1 MVWKVDIGHGTVLME
16 EWTLVLWDGLLAGWW
31 CGWQVGR
38 LFGWLGELLAD
49 CLVGLLVGRFL
60 GRLVGLLAGRL
71 GIWIVDYVAGWISW
85 LGWLFVAERSTRARR
100 ASLS

>member
-1 MVWKVDIGHGTVLME
+1 MVWQVDIGHGTVLME

-49 CLVGLLVGRFL
+49 CLVGCWL
-60 GRLVGLLAGRL
+60 GDFSGVWSVCWPAGSEFGLLITWLAG
-71 GIWIVDYVAGWISW
+71 
-85 LGWLFVAERSTRARR
+85 
-100 ASLS
+100 